1 MIASGNHT
9 LKMRSGVEG
18 SLTQLLLKS
27 IERIRF
33 FDFAAL
39 RATSLRITCGRKINC
54 NLTFFIGKGRTFYAL
69 VTDAYEAFEHFG
81 FFKFLA
87 SSEWNYT
94 EGSEQYGALPF
105 ITGTLM
111 TTLLALI
118 FCIPFSLPVALF
130 VGEYFKGTKMAAVLS
145 TVTDLLAGIPSIIYG
160 LWGFYTLRPIIMA
173 LNISPQ
179 GSGVLTAS
187 LVLAIMIIP
196 YAASL
201 SAEFIKMVPNDLKE
215 GAYSLGATRAEVIRK
230 VVFPVAGSGIFS
242 SYILAIGRALGET
255 MTVTMLIGNTNNIP
269 ESITSTGNSMA
280 SIIAN
285 QFGEA
290 DDLRLSSLIAIGLIL
305 FLITAIINM
314 VGKIMIK
321 RARIV

>member
-1 MIASGNHT
+1 MNDKIYNS
-9 LKMRSGVEG
+9 
-18 SLTQLLLKS
+18 LLLL
-27 IERIRF
+27 
-33 FDFAAL
+33 AAL
-39 RATSLRITCGRKINC
+39 VVPLVCGGIV
-54 NLTFFIGKGRTFYAL
+54 YAL
-69 VTDAYEAFEHFG
+69 VTDATEAFNHFG
-81 FFKFLA
+81 FLNFLTSSKWSYTE
-87 SSEWNYT
+87 SSET
-94 EGSEQYGALPF
+94 YGALPF
-105 ITGTLM
+105 VVGTLL
-111 TTLLALI
+111 TTLLALL

-130 VGEYFKGTKMAAVLS
+130 VGEYFRGTKLAAVLS

-160 LWGFYTLRPIIMA
+160 LWGFYTLRPVIMA
-173 LNISPQ
+173 LDISPQ

-215 GAYSLGATRAEVIRK
+215 GAYSLGATRAEVIRHI
-230 VVFPVAGSGIFS
+230 VFPFAGSGIFS
-242 SYILAIGRALGET
+242 AYILAIGRALGET

-269 ESITSTGNSMA
+269 GSLTATGNSMA

-290 DDLRLSSLIAIGLIL
+290 DGLRLSSLIAIGLLL
-305 FLITAIINM
+305 FLITAFINM

-321 RARIV
+321 RARIS

>member
-1 MIASGNHT
+1 MNDKLYKVLLFVAASVMPLVCG
-9 LKMRSGVEG
+9 GVV
-18 SLTQLLLKS
+18 
-27 IERIRF
+27 
-33 FDFAAL
+33 
-39 RATSLRITCGRKINC
+39 
-54 NLTFFIGKGRTFYAL
+54 YAL

-81 FFKFLA
+81 FFQFLT
-87 SSEWNYT
+87 SKEWSYT
-94 EGSEQYGALPF
+94 EGAEQYGALPF

-111 TTLLALI
+111 TTMLALI

-130 VGEYFKGTKMAAVLS
+130 VGEYFKGTRIATVLS

-160 LWGFYTLRPIIMA
+160 LWGFYTLRPLIMA

-179 GSGVLTAS
+179 GSGILTAS
-187 LVLAIMIIP
+187 LVLAIMIVP

-215 GAYSLGATRAEVIRK
+215 GAYSLGATRAEVIRY

-255 MTVTMLIGNTNNIP
+255 MTVTMLIGNTNDIP
-269 ESITSTGNSMA
+269 ALITATGNSMA

-290 DDLRLSSLIAIGLIL
+290 SDLRFSSLIAIGLVL

-314 VGKIMIK
+314 VGKMMIK
-321 RARIV
+321 RARVS

>member
-1 MIASGNHT
+1 MNDKIYRVI
-9 LKMRSGVEG
+9 LF
-18 SLTQLLLKS
+18 
-27 IERIRF
+27 I
-33 FDFAAL
+33 AAL
-39 RATSLRITCGRKINC
+39 IVPIVCG
-54 NLTFFIGKGRTFYAL
+54 GVVYAL
-69 VTDAYEAFEHFG
+69 VTDAYDAFEYFG
-81 FFKFLA
+81 FFKFLS
-87 SSEWNYT
+87 SSEWIYS
-94 EGSEQYGALPF
+94 EGAEQYGALPF

-111 TTLLALI
+111 TTLLAFI

-130 VGEYFKGTKMAAVLS
+130 VGEYFKGKRVAAILS
-145 TVTDLLAGIPSIIYG
+145 TVVDLLAGIPSIIYG
-160 LWGFYTLRPIIMA
+160 LWGFYTLRPLIMA

-196 YAASL
+196 YASSL

-215 GAYSLGATRAEVIRK
+215 GAYSLGATRAEVVQK
-230 VVFPVAGSGIFS
+230 VVFPVAGAGIFS
-242 SYILAIGRALGET
+242 SYVLAIGRALGET

-269 ESITSTGNSMA
+269 DSITSTGNSMA

-290 DDLRLSSLIAIGLIL
+290 DGLRLSSLIAIGLIL
-305 FLITAIINM
+305 FLITAGINM

>member
-1 MIASGNHT
+1 MNDKLYRLI
-9 LKMRSGVEG
+9 LF
-18 SLTQLLLKS
+18 
-27 IERIRF
+27 I
-33 FDFAAL
+33 AAL
-39 RATSLRITCGRKINC
+39 IVPVVCG
-54 NLTFFIGKGRTFYAL
+54 GVVYAL
-69 VTDAYEAFEHFG
+69 VTDAYDAFEYFG
-81 FFKFLA
+81 FFKFLT
-87 SSEWNYT
+87 SSDWSYT
-94 EGSEQYGALPF
+94 EGAEQYGALPF

-111 TTLLALI
+111 TTLLALV

-130 VGEYFKGTKMAAVLS
+130 VGEYFKGTKIAAVLS

-179 GSGVLTAS
+179 GSGILTAS

-242 SYILAIGRALGET
+242 SYVLAIGRALGET

-269 ESITSTGNSMA
+269 DSITSTGNSMA

-290 DDLRLSSLIAIGLIL
+290 DGLRLSSLIAIGLVL
-305 FLITAIINM
+305 FLITAAINM

-321 RARIV
+321 RARIS

>member
-1 MIASGNHT
+1 MNDKIYN
-9 LKMRSGVEG
+9 
-18 SLTQLLLKS
+18 LLLLL
-27 IERIRF
+27 
-33 FDFAAL
+33 AAL
-39 RATSLRITCGRKINC
+39 VVPLVCGGIV
-54 NLTFFIGKGRTFYAL
+54 YAL
-69 VTDAYEAFEHFG
+69 VTDATEAFNHFG
-81 FFKFLA
+81 FLNFLT
-87 SSEWNYT
+87 SSEWSYT
-94 EGSEQYGALPF
+94 EGSETYGALPF
-105 ITGTLM
+105 VAGTLL
-111 TTLLALI
+111 TTLLALL

-130 VGEYFKGTKMAAVLS
+130 VGEYFRGTKLAAVLS

-160 LWGFYTLRPIIMA
+160 LWGFYTLRPVIMA
-173 LNISPQ
+173 LDISPQ

-215 GAYSLGATRAEVIRK
+215 GAYSLGATRAEVIRHI
-230 VVFPVAGSGIFS
+230 VFPFAGSGIFS
-242 SYILAIGRALGET
+242 AYILAIGRALGET

-269 ESITSTGNSMA
+269 GSLTATGNSMA

-290 DDLRLSSLIAIGLIL
+290 DGLRLSSLIAIGLLL
-305 FLITAIINM
+305 FLITAFINM

-321 RARIV
+321 RARIS

>member
-1 MIASGNHT
+1 MNDKIYRVI
-9 LKMRSGVEG
+9 LFV
-18 SLTQLLLKS
+18 
-27 IERIRF
+27 
-33 FDFAAL
+33 AAL
-39 RATSLRITCGRKINC
+39 IVPVVCG
-54 NLTFFIGKGRTFYAL
+54 GVVYAL
-69 VTDAYEAFEHFG
+69 VTDAYDAFEHFG
-81 FFKFLA
+81 FFKFLT
-87 SSEWNYT
+87 SSDWSYT
-94 EGSEQYGALPF
+94 EGAEQYGALPF

-130 VGEYFKGTKMAAVLS
+130 VGEYFKGTKIAAVLS

-179 GSGVLTAS
+179 GSGILTAS

-242 SYILAIGRALGET
+242 SYVLAIGRALGET

-269 ESITSTGNSMA
+269 DSITSTGNSMA

-290 DDLRLSSLIAIGLIL
+290 DGLRLSSLIAIGLVL
-305 FLITAIINM
+305 FLITAAINM

>member
-1 MIASGNHT
+1 MSDKIYRVILFVSALVVPIVCG
-9 LKMRSGVEG
+9 GV
-18 SLTQLLLKS
+18 
-27 IERIRF
+27 I
-33 FDFAAL
+33 
-39 RATSLRITCGRKINC
+39 
-54 NLTFFIGKGRTFYAL
+54 YAL
-69 VTDAYEAFEHFG
+69 VTDAYDAFEHFG
-81 FFKFLA
+81 FFRFMT
-87 SSEWNYT
+87 SSEWSYT
-94 EGSEQYGALPF
+94 EGNEQYGALPF

-111 TTLLALI
+111 TTMLAVV

-130 VGEYFKGTKMAAVLS
+130 VGEYFKGTKVASVLS
-145 TVTDLLAGIPSIIYG
+145 VVVDLLVGIPSIIYG
-160 LWGFYTLRPIIMA
+160 LWGFYSLRPVIMA

-201 SAEFIKMVPNDLKE
+201 SAEFIKMVPSDLKE
-215 GAYSLGATRAEVIRK
+215 GAYSLGATRFEVIRN

-242 SYILAIGRALGET
+242 SYVLAIGRALGET

-269 ESITSTGNSMA
+269 DSITSTGNSMA

-290 DDLRLSSLIAIGLIL
+290 DGLRLSSLIAIGLIL
-305 FLITAIINM
+305 FLITAVINM

>member
-1 MIASGNHT
+1 MNDKLYRVILFIASLIVPIVCG
-9 LKMRSGVEG
+9 GVV
-18 SLTQLLLKS
+18 
-27 IERIRF
+27 
-33 FDFAAL
+33 
-39 RATSLRITCGRKINC
+39 
-54 NLTFFIGKGRTFYAL
+54 YAL

-81 FFKFLA
+81 FFKFLT
-87 SSEWNYT
+87 SSEWSYT
-94 EGSEQYGALPF
+94 EGAEQYGALPF
-105 ITGTLM
+105 ITGTLT
-111 TTLLALI
+111 TTLLALV

-130 VGEYFKGTKMAAVLS
+130 VGEYFKGTRIAAVLS

-160 LWGFYTLRPIIMA
+160 LWGFYTLRPVIMA

-179 GSGVLTAS
+179 GSGILTAS

-215 GAYSLGATRAEVIRK
+215 SAYSLGATRAEVIRK

-242 SYILAIGRALGET
+242 SYVLAIGRALGET

-269 ESITSTGNSMA
+269 DSITSTGNSMA

-305 FLITAIINM
+305 FLITAAINM

-321 RARIV
+321 RARIS

>member
-1 MIASGNHT
+1 MNDKVYKA
-9 LKMRSGVEG
+9 
-18 SLTQLLLKS
+18 LLLLT
-27 IERIRF
+27 
-33 FDFAAL
+33 AL
-39 RATSLRITCGRKINC
+39 FMPVICG
-54 NLTFFIGKGRTFYAL
+54 GVVYAL
-69 VTDAYEAFEHFG
+69 VTDAYDAFEHFG
-81 FFKFLA
+81 FFRFLT
-87 SSEWNYT
+87 SSEWSYT
-94 EGSEQYGALPF
+94 QGAEQYGALPF

-111 TTLLALI
+111 TTLLALL

-130 VGEYFKGTKMAAVLS
+130 VGEYFKGTRLAAVLG

-173 LNISPQ
+173 LDISPQ

-187 LVLAIMIIP
+187 LVLAIMIVP

-215 GAYSLGATRAEVIRK
+215 GAYSLGATRAEVVKSVI
-230 VVFPVAGSGIFS
+230 FPVAGSGIFS
-242 SYILAIGRALGET
+242 SYVLAIGRALGET

-269 ESITSTGNSMA
+269 DSITSTGNSMA

-290 DDLRLSSLIAIGLIL
+290 DDLRLSSLIAIGLVL
-305 FLITAIINM
+305 FMITAVINM
-314 VGKIMIK
+314 AGKMMIK
-321 RARIV
+321 RARI

>member
-1 MIASGNHT
+1 MP
-9 LKMRSGVEG
+9 VV
-18 SLTQLLLKS
+18 
-27 IERIRF
+27 
-33 FDFAAL
+33 
-39 RATSLRITCGRKINC
+39 CGGIV
-54 NLTFFIGKGRTFYAL
+54 YAL
-69 VTDAYEAFEHFG
+69 VTDAYDAFEHFG
-81 FFKFLA
+81 FFKFLTSA
-87 SSEWNYT
+87 DWSYT
-94 EGSEQYGALPF
+94 PGAEKYGALPF
-105 ITGTLM
+105 ITGTLI
-111 TTLLALI
+111 TTLLALT

-130 VGEYFKGTKMAAVLS
+130 VGEYFKGSRIAAVLG

-179 GSGVLTAS
+179 GSGILTAS
-187 LVLAIMIIP
+187 LVLAIMIVP

-215 GAYSLGATRAEVIRK
+215 GAYSLGATRWEVVRRVI
-230 VVFPVAGSGIFS
+230 FPVAGSGIFS

-269 ESITSTGNSMA
+269 DSITSTGNSMA

-290 DDLRLSSLIAIGLIL
+290 DGLRLSSLIAIGLIL

-314 VGKIMIK
+314 IGKMMIK
-321 RARIV
+321 RARIS

>member
-1 MIASGNHT
+1 MNDKLYRVI
-9 LKMRSGVEG
+9 LF
-18 SLTQLLLKS
+18 
-27 IERIRF
+27 I
-33 FDFAAL
+33 AAL
-39 RATSLRITCGRKINC
+39 IMPIVCG
-54 NLTFFIGKGRTFYAL
+54 GVVYAL

-81 FFKFLA
+81 FFKFLTA
-87 SSEWNYT
+87 SEWSYT
-94 EGSEQYGALPF
+94 EGNEQYGALPF
-105 ITGTLM
+105 VTGTLM

-118 FCIPFSLPVALF
+118 FCVPFSLPVALF
-130 VGEYFKGTKMAAVLS
+130 VGEYFKGTKVATVLS

-160 LWGFYTLRPIIMA
+160 LWGFYTLRPLIMA

-179 GSGVLTAS
+179 GSGILTAS

-215 GAYSLGATRAEVIRK
+215 GAYSLGATRAEMISK

-255 MTVTMLIGNTNNIP
+255 MTVTMLIGNTNNVP
-269 ESITSTGNSMA
+269 GSITSTGNSMA

-305 FLITAIINM
+305 FLITAVINM
-314 VGKIMIK
+314 VGKILIK
-321 RARIV
+321 RARII

>member
-1 MIASGNHT
+1 MNDKIYN
-9 LKMRSGVEG
+9 
-18 SLTQLLLKS
+18 LLLLV
-27 IERIRF
+27 
-33 FDFAAL
+33 AAL
-39 RATSLRITCGRKINC
+39 VVPLVCGGIV
-54 NLTFFIGKGRTFYAL
+54 YAL
-69 VTDAYEAFEHFG
+69 VTDATEAFNHFG
-81 FFKFLA
+81 FLNFLT
-87 SSEWNYT
+87 SSEWRYT
-94 EGSEQYGALPF
+94 EGAETYGALPF
-105 ITGTLM
+105 IAGTLL

-130 VGEYFKGTKMAAVLS
+130 VGEYFRGTKVAAVLS

-160 LWGFYTLRPIIMA
+160 LWGFYTLRPVIMA
-173 LNISPQ
+173 LDISPQ
-179 GSGVLTAS
+179 GSGILTAS

-215 GAYSLGATRAEVIRK
+215 GAYSLGATRAEVIRR
-230 VVFPVAGSGIFS
+230 VIFPFAGSGVFS
-242 SYILAIGRALGET
+242 AYILAIGRALGET

-269 ESITSTGNSMA
+269 GSITSTGNSMA

-290 DDLRLSSLIAIGLIL
+290 DGLRLSSLIAIGLLL
-305 FLITAIINM
+305 FLITALINM

-321 RARIV
+321 RARIA

>member
-1 MIASGNHT
+1 MNDKIYRVVLFIAAMVMPIVCG
-9 LKMRSGVEG
+9 GVV
-18 SLTQLLLKS
+18 
-27 IERIRF
+27 
-33 FDFAAL
+33 
-39 RATSLRITCGRKINC
+39 
-54 NLTFFIGKGRTFYAL
+54 YAL
-69 VTDAYEAFEHFG
+69 VTDAYDAFEHFG
-81 FFKFLA
+81 FLKFLT
-87 SSEWNYT
+87 SSDWSYT
-94 EGSEQYGALPF
+94 EGAEKYGALPF

-130 VGEYFKGTKMAAVLS
+130 VGEYFKGTRIAAILS
-145 TVTDLLAGIPSIIYG
+145 TIVDLLAGIPSIIYG
-160 LWGFYTLRPIIMA
+160 LWGFYTLRPLIMA

-179 GSGVLTAS
+179 GSGILTAS

-196 YAASL
+196 YASSL

-215 GAYSLGATRAEVIRK
+215 GAYSLGATQAEVVQK
-230 VVFPVAGSGIFS
+230 VVFPVAGAGIFS
-242 SYILAIGRALGET
+242 SYVLAIGRALGET

-269 ESITSTGNSMA
+269 DSITSTGNSMA

-305 FLITAIINM
+305 FLITAGVNM

>member
-1 MIASGNHT
+1 MNDKIYRVI
-9 LKMRSGVEG
+9 LF
-18 SLTQLLLKS
+18 
-27 IERIRF
+27 I
-33 FDFAAL
+33 AAL
-39 RATSLRITCGRKINC
+39 IVPVVCG
-54 NLTFFIGKGRTFYAL
+54 GVVYAL
-69 VTDAYEAFEHFG
+69 VTDAYDAFEHFG
-81 FFKFLA
+81 FFKFLT
-87 SSEWNYT
+87 SSDWSYT
-94 EGSEQYGALPF
+94 EGAEQYGALPF

-130 VGEYFKGTKMAAVLS
+130 VGEYFKGTKIAAVLS

-179 GSGVLTAS
+179 GSGILTAS

-242 SYILAIGRALGET
+242 SYVLAIGRALGET

-269 ESITSTGNSMA
+269 DSITSTGNSMA
-280 SIIAN
+280 SIIAS

-290 DDLRLSSLIAIGLIL
+290 DGLRLSSLIAIGLVL
-305 FLITAIINM
+305 FLITAAINM